1 VGRQNDIRTIYI
13 SLNKF
18 SCNGW
23 NEDIGRLFPTIKSDS
38 SMHRINEKYI
48 IILAGKFERNH
59 LGDPVVDR
67 RIILK

>member
-1 VGRQNDIRTIYI
+1 MVGRQNDIRTIYI

-23 NEDIGRLFPTIKSDS
+23 NENIGRLFPTTKSDS

-48 IILAGKFERNH
+48 IIWQEN
-59 LGDPVVDR
+59 
-67 RIILK
+67 LKEITWETQS